1 MMKEKKQQHLSLAPF
16 FLRVGLALVLLY
28 AAIAAFLNPG
38 AWEVYVPSFIGVI
51 VPLSLFLT
59 LFALYQAVLAL
70 WLLSGKYTFYAA
82 VLAAVTL
89 LGIIFPNIADLDV
102 IFRDVAIFFEAV
114 ALAFLTYPSSKR

>member
-1 MMKEKKQQHLSLAPF
+1 MMKEEKQQYLSLGPF

-38 AWEVYVPSFIGVI
+38 AWEAYIPSFIGLI

-59 LFALYQAVLAL
+59 LFSIYQIGLAL

-89 LGIIFPNIADLDV
+89 LGIIFPNVADLDV
-102 IFRDVAIFFEAV
+102 IFRDVAILFEAV
-114 ALAFLTYPSSKR
+114 ALAVLTYPSSKK